1 MHEKVC
7 QNGCKHARKAV
18 LLSKDSTGTNAI
30 EEWLW
35 KCSLL
40 GRIVSLD
47 SHIVMLGC
55 ASYVYEQRSGAEPMP
70 CPQPEPACKPQPEV
84 QVEATAPEPAAAP
97 STPMPIPAAQ
107 PQQAFV
113 TADISAPVIQSASE
127 TRKTTVVDS
136 YIKFT
141 IDVPIHDM
149 TSTVAPTEKSAEK
162 KKPFVKRFKD

>member
-7 QNGCKHARKAV
+7 QNGCKLSSKYV

-40 GRIVSLD
+40 NRIVSLD

-55 ASYVYEQRSGAEPMP
+55 ASYVYEQRTGAEPMP
-70 CPQPEPACKPQPEV
+70 CPQPECQPE
-84 QVEATAPEPAAAP
+84 PEPKVAPAPVAP
-97 STPMPIPAAQ
+97 STPMPSPAAQ
-107 PQQAFV
+107 SQQAFV
-113 TADISAPVIQSASE
+113 TADISAPVLQSASE

-136 YIKFT
+136 YIKST
-141 IDVPIHDM
+141 IDVPLHNM
-149 TSTVAPTEKSAEK
+149 TDTVAPTEKK
-162 KKPFVKRFKD
+162 KRGFIK

>member
-7 QNGCKHARKAV
+7 QNGCKFSSKAV
-18 LLSKDSTGTNAI
+18 LLSKDSTGSNAI

-70 CPQPEPACKPQPEV
+70 CSQPESACKPQPEV
-84 QVEATAPEPAAAP
+84 QVEAIAPEPAAAQ
-97 STPMPIPAAQ
+97 STPMPIPTQ

-113 TADISAPVIQSASE
+113 TADISVPVIQSASE

-136 YIKFT
+136 YIKST
-141 IDVPIHDM
+141 VDVPLHNM

-162 KKPFVKRFKD
+162 KKPFTKRFKD

>member
-7 QNGCKHARKAV
+7 QNGCKFSSKSV

-40 GRIVSLD
+40 NRIVSLD

-55 ASYVYEQRSGAEPMP
+55 ASYVYEQRTGAEPMP
-70 CPQPEPACKPQPEV
+70 CPQPECQPE
-84 QVEATAPEPAAAP
+84 PEPKVAPAPVVP
-97 STPMPIPAAQ
+97 STPMPSPAAQ
-107 PQQAFV
+107 SQQAFV

-136 YIKFT
+136 YIKST

-149 TSTVAPTEKSAEK
+149 TSTVAPTEK
-162 KKPFVKRFKD
+162 KKPFAKRFKD

>member
-7 QNGCKHARKAV
+7 QNACLHAHKAV

-40 GRIVSLD
+40 NRIVSLD

-55 ASYVYEQRSGAEPMP
+55 ASYVYEQRTSTEQPAPAP
-70 CPQPEPACKPQPEV
+70 CPQPECQPE
-84 QVEATAPEPAAAP
+84 PEPKVAPAPVVP
-97 STPMPIPAAQ
+97 STPMPSPAAQ
-107 PQQAFV
+107 SQQAFV

-136 YIKFT
+136 YIKST
-141 IDVPIHDM
+141 IDVPLHNM
-149 TSTVAPTEKSAEK
+149 TDTVAPTEK
-162 KKPFVKRFKD
+162 KKPFAKRFKD

>member
-7 QNGCKHARKAV
+7 QNGCKFASKSV
-18 LLSKDSTGTNAI
+18 LLSKDSTGSNAI

-70 CPQPEPACKPQPEV
+70 CPQPEPVCKLQPEV
-84 QVEATAPEPAAAP
+84 QVEETAPEPAAAP
-97 STPMPIPAAQ
+97 SMPMPIVPDQ

-113 TADISAPVIQSASE
+113 TADISVPVIQSASE
-127 TRKTTVVDS
+127 PRKTTVVDS
-136 YIKFT
+136 YIKST
-141 IDVPIHDM
+141 VDVPLHNM
-149 TSTVAPTEKSAEK
+149 TSTVAPTVQTERK
-162 KKPFVKRFKD
+162 KKGFMK